1 MLFSE
6 EAGAVAVY
14 RTRTQGQALRRFRR
28 GTWEQELSIPDPGRF
43 AGGALGDDGTANF
56 TFTADAEFEV
66 VDVLMQALGANDA
79 WSAQVRLGDSDIG
92 WWQDPVI
99 PIPAVAA
106 DETGLRMLL
115 WSRMATENDAS
126 HGVVEAHIDVSTG
139 WTDATLIDPSSLGAT
154 APLLALPG
162 DGTAIAAWAGPTDD
176 GRRVFLGIYQQGA
189 WTLRVVD
196 ESPDTTSEFEVLALT
211 PVPDGSVRVLYRYS
225 DASGYELRVRE
236 VRAVEDDVAGLLTLA
251 SLPVSYVNF
260 DAATAPAGAAFV
272 TWTIEDVSG
281 VCLGEVH
288 GALHSLANG
297 WSEPSLLFGG
307 GQHRIAIRSD
317 GRAAIAYPALS
328 RESPT
333 QPGCI
338 ARGVSVRRYAPD
350 TGWDA
355 PLTLDTEARA
365 ITALGYAEDRLLV
378 GWERPNRGFVK
389 TLDP

>member
-6 EAGAVAVY
+6 KAGAVAVY

-28 GTWEQELSIPDPGRF
+28 GTWDQELSIPDPGTF
-43 AGGALGDDGTANF
+43 AGGALGADGTASF
-56 TFTADAEFEV
+56 TFTANAEFEV
-66 VDVLMQALGANDA
+66 VNVFTQALGANDA
-79 WSAQVRLGDSDIG
+79 WSAQFRLGDSDVG

-99 PIPAVAA
+99 PQPVVAA

-115 WSRMATENDAS
+115 WSRMATENDAT
-126 HGVVEAHIDVSTG
+126 HGVVETHQDVAVS
-139 WTDATLIDPSSLGAT
+139 WTSAKLVDPSSRGAT

-162 DGTAIAAWAGPTDD
+162 DGTAVAAWAGPTDE
-176 GRRVFLGIYQQGA
+176 GRRVFLGIYGQDG

-196 ESPDTTSEFEVLALT
+196 ESLDSTSEFAVLAIT

-225 DASGYELRVRE
+225 DASGHELRARE
-236 VRAVEDDVAGLLTLA
+236 VPAVETDFAGTLILA

-260 DAATAPAGAAFV
+260 AAATAPDAAAFV
-272 TWTIEDVSG
+272 TWTLEDLSG
-281 VCLGEVH
+281 TCQGEVH
-288 GALHSLANG
+288 GAFHSLANG
-297 WSEPSLLFGG
+297 WSEPSLLFGA

-317 GRAAIAYPALS
+317 GRAAYAYPALS

-333 QPGCI
+333 QPGCV
-338 ARGVSVRRYAPD
+338 ARGVTVRRYAPD

-355 PLTLDTEARA
+355 PLVLDTEARA